1 MITPARRASALA
13 LAIVFGLIA
22 VPAANAAE
30 GDLDTTYNGTGK
42 VITPASLSTGAG
54 GMALQSDDKVVA
66 VSSTNN
72 NFLVRRYTTAGALDN
87 TFGSGGSATVS
98 IGSDDAA
105 YDVAIQPDAKILVAG
120 ASDFNF
126 ALVRLNANGSLDT
139 TFSGDG
145 KVTGPSGEGLSVAL
159 QSDGKILVGGG
170 SNSDDFRIARYTA
183 NGALDT
189 TFGSAGYTDVA
200 FPDGSHIH
208 DLVVQADGR
217 IVAVGMSQASS
228 TSSDFALARFLP
240 SGLLD
245 TTFGTGGKVLTSI
258 GGYDHANHIALQPD
272 GKIVVGGET
281 GSNQS
286 FVDVAL
292 ARYLPSGALDT
303 SFSGDGKVTTD
314 ANGDL
319 VGNTIDVSGLAIQRD
334 GRILAGG
341 SSRIS
346 SSTAD
351 LFVARYLVDGSLDT
365 SWSTDGKTNTNV
377 SGDDYVFDLGIQR
390 DGKVVAF
397 GLSATTQSFVLARY
411 IGTPTDPDGDGVLN
425 PDDNCPD
432 DANPAQ
438 TDSDNDGLGDAC
450 DPDDDAD
457 GVADT
462 ADNCPL
468 DANPAQTDTDNDGL
482 GDACDPDDDA
492 DGVADTADNC
502 RLDANADQTDTDGDG
517 QGDAC
522 DLDDD
527 GDGVADT
534 ADNCRLIPNASQT
547 NTDNDALGD
556 ACDPDDDG
564 DGVEDGADNC
574 RLTAN
579 ADQANNDGDSE
590 GDACDPDDDNDT
602 VNDTADNCRL
612 VANADQTDT
621 DGDGL
626 GNACDPDDDNDGV
639 ADGADRCP
647 TTAARTADGCPF
659 AFTGFFAPI
668 DNGGV
673 LNTLKAG
680 SAVPVKFSLGGNK
693 GLAILAS
700 GSPSSQKILCDSSAP
715 TDQVEETST
724 AGSSSLSYD
733 ATSDRYNYVWK
744 TDKAWADSCRVLT
757 VTLIDGTSHTAKF
770 KFTK

>member
-1 MITPARRASALA
+1 VTTRSAVPTAARRAIPLA
-13 LAIVFGLIA
+13 LATISLIA
-22 VPAANAAE
+22 APAANAAE
-30 GDLDTTYNGTGK
+30 GDLDPTYGSGGK
-42 VITPASLSTGAG
+42 VSATTPVSTGAG
-54 GMALQSDDKVVA
+54 GMALQADDKVVA
-66 VSSTNN
+66 VSSTSS
-72 NFLVRRYTTAGALDN
+72 NFFVRRYTTTGALDP
-87 TFGSGGSATVS
+87 TFGSGGTATVS
-98 IGSDDAA
+98 VGSNDAA
-105 YDVAIQPDAKILVAG
+105 YDVAIQPDSKILVAG
-120 ASDFNF
+120 VSDFNF
-126 ALVRLNANGSLDT
+126 ALVRLNANGLPDT

-145 KVTGPSGEGLSVAL
+145 KVTGPAGEGLSVAL
-159 QSDGKILVGGG
+159 QPDGKILVGGG
-170 SNSDDFRIARYTA
+170 SPSDDFRIARYAA
-183 NGALDT
+183 NGTLDT

-200 FPDGSHIH
+200 FPDSSHIH
-208 DLVVQADGR
+208 DIVVQADGD
-217 IVAVGMSQASS
+217 IVAVGMNQATS

-240 SGLLD
+240 DGHLD
-245 TTFGTGGKVLTSI
+245 TAFGTAGKVLTSL

-281 GSNQS
+281 GSSQTL
-286 FVDVAL
+286 VDVAL

-319 VGNTIDVSGLAIQRD
+319 VGTTIDVSGLAIQRD

-346 SSTAD
+346 SSSAD
-351 LFVARYLVDGSLDT
+351 LFIARYLADGSLDT
-365 SWSTDGKTNTNV
+365 SWSGDGTTTTNV

-390 DGKVVAF
+390 DGKVIAF
-397 GLSATTQSFVLARY
+397 GLSAATDSFVLARY
-411 IGTPTDPDGDGVLN
+411 LGTPTDPDGDGVLN

-432 DANPAQ
+432 VANPAQ
-438 TDSDNDGLGDAC
+438 IDTDNDGLGDAC
-450 DPDDDAD
+450 DLDDDAD

-462 ADNCPL
+462 ADNC
-468 DANPAQTDTDNDGL
+468 Q
-482 GDACDPDDDA
+482 
-492 DGVADTADNC
+492 
-502 RLDANADQTDTDGDG
+502 
-517 QGDAC
+517 
-522 DLDDD
+522 
-527 GDGVADT
+527 
-534 ADNCRLIPNASQT
+534 LIPNPTQT

-564 DGVEDGADNC
+564 DGVED
-574 RLTAN
+574 
-579 ADQANNDGDSE
+579 S
-590 GDACDPDDDNDT
+590 
-602 VNDTADNCRL
+602 ADNCRL

-626 GNACDPDDDNDGV
+626 GNACDSDDDNDGV
-639 ADGADRCP
+639 PDGADRCP
-647 TTAARTADGCPF
+647 TTAAATADGCPF

-673 LNTLKAG
+673 LNMLKAG

-700 GSPSSQKILCDSSAP
+700 GSPSSQKIVCDTSAP

-744 TDKAWADSCRVLT
+744 TDKAWADSCRALT